1 MQGSLFR
8 GLNYA
13 YTLQLEEDSEEYKQ
27 GELKQELTRVE
38 GVLFCCGESNEK
50 AQLDGAAIKKLGR
63 RAREVF
69 LHRAALPCYDYYP
82 QQN

>member
-1 MQGSLFR
+1 MQRSLFR

-13 YTLQLEEDSEEYKQ
+13 YTLQLEEDEEEYKQ
-27 GELKQELTRVE
+27 GELKQELIRVE

-50 AQLDGAAIKKLGR
+50 AQLDSAAIKKLGR

-69 LHRAALPCYDYYP
+69 LHRAALPCYDYIP

>member
-8 GLNYA
+8 CLNGA
-13 YTLQLEEDSEEYKQ
+13 YTLELEEDSEEYKQ
-27 GELKQELTRVE
+27 GELKQELIRVE

-50 AQLDGAAIKKLGR
+50 AQLDRVAIEKLGR

-69 LHRAALPCYDYYP
+69 LHRTALPCYDYYP
-82 QQN
+82 QHN